1 MRRRTSIFALQQLRE
16 INLTPLIDLT
26 FLLLITF
33 IIAFPMVEQGIPVN
47 LPRGKADEMDQTQS
61 RSVSLD
67 IKGQIYLDD
76 VAISKEELASEMT
89 LLGTADPDTV
99 VMVRADEG
107 IQYGKLVEILQI
119 LREAKI
125 ARMALVTSPEQ
136 GR

>member
-1 MRRRTSIFALQQLRE
+1 
-16 INLTPLIDLT
+16 
-26 FLLLITF
+26 
-33 IIAFPMVEQGIPVN
+33 
-47 LPRGKADEMDQTQS
+47 MDQTQS